1 MNVWAV
7 CEQRNG
13 KLNRTSLNVIS
24 EGRRL
29 ADSLDGEL
37 FGILMGSKAFDITN
51 DLMCYGVDR
60 FYVLINDELDNCNTE
75 ACIVA
80 LTGLIK
86 KEEPGLVLFAAT
98 TAGKEI
104 STRVAFRTR
113 SPHISDCVDIRIRSD
128 GDLRFTRTI
137 FEKRLDA
144 KVKTLR
150 GITRIVSI
158 TPEES
163 AIQESSKNGQV
174 PVIEFPVNIKADS
187 IQTKSVEYIKGD
199 PRNVDI
205 READIIVAAG
215 KGMGNSANLNML
227 TEFADLIGAN
237 LAGSRAAVDAGWISF
252 DRQVGQTGKTVKPK
266 IYIAC
271 GISGAMQHTFG
282 MKDSDT
288 IIAINKDKDAPIFK
302 AAHLKIIGDVLEIL
316 PELNRELK
324 EYFGT

>member
-1 MNVWAV
+1 MDVWAV

-29 ADSLDGEL
+29 ADSLNGEL
-37 FGILMGSKAFDITN
+37 CGILMGSKALDITN
-51 DLMCYGVDR
+51 DLMSYGVDR

-75 ACIVA
+75 ACTVA

-86 KEEPGLVLFAAT
+86 KEEPDLVIFAAT
-98 TAGKEI
+98 TVGKEI
-104 STRVAFRTR
+104 STRVAFRNR
-113 SPHISDCVDIRIRSD
+113 SPHISDCVDIRKNRD

-137 FEKRLDA
+137 FEKRLYS

-150 GITRIVSI
+150 GKTRIVSI

-163 AIQESSKNGQV
+163 AIQESSKMSPV
-174 PVIEFPVNIKADS
+174 PVIEIPVNIKPDS

-252 DRQVGQTGKTVKPK
+252 DRQVGQTGKPVKPK

-316 PELNRELK
+316 PQLNRELK